1 MLPQEKVQWLIPR
14 ITRLSIEKISIQ
26 NDINRIQ
33 KELEESPLFLELHNT
48 KQFLIIME
56 KEESE
61 LREQG
66 KQIMLE
72 NGLKKFEMLDG
83 TVVQLN
89 STPWALI
96 LEEWVQLDKKYYKEK
111 TTFTMDKVQVKK
123 DFMEWLI
130 LDPGVT
136 IESDYKFII
145 KSK

>member
-14 ITRLSIEKISIQ
+14 ITQLSIEKISIQ

-111 TTFTMDKVQVKK
+111 TTVTMDKVQVKK

>member
-89 STPWALI
+89 CTPWALI

-111 TTFTMDKVQVKK
+111 TTVTMDKVQVKK

>member
-89 STPWALI
+89 CTPWALI

-111 TTFTMDKVQVKK
+111 TTVTMDKVQVKK
-123 DFMEWLI
+123 DFMEGLI
-130 LDPGVT
+130 LDPWVT

-145 KSK
+145 K